1 MTFLEIVAKDLIQKR
16 GIAMADTTVVFP
28 NKRASLFFNKAL
40 AELSDKPIWSPQ
52 YMSID
57 DLFCQCS
64 DLAKADHIQLVI
76 ELYKSYTEV
85 TGFNETLDEF
95 YNWGELMLA
104 DFDDVDK
111 HMADARKVF
120 TLIGNLHELDN
131 VEYLSEDQRKALQ
144 RFFSNFDAE
153 HDSNLKRRF
162 MQLWN
167 KFYDIYVNYNERLLS
182 QGIAYEGMLCR
193 KVIEGNNL
201 ATTLDS
207 SYIFIGFN
215 LLNDV
220 EQKLF
225 SVLAAEGRARFY
237 WDFDDYYV
245 KVHKHHEAG
254 KYISEHLRHFPDE
267 LDYDLPVYHQFA
279 EPKDMTVIS
288 SSTDDLQ
295 ARYIS
300 QWLTPE
306 RIAAGRRTAIVLA
319 DESLLETVLHC
330 LPPTVKH
337 VNVTTGFPLSQ
348 SPAASFVRMLM
359 SLLQRGS
366 YTLHNVNA
374 VLRHPYAK
382 YVSERVGELHERLN
396 NEVIYY
402 PSLDDLALDDN
413 LRQLFSPT
421 KDINE
426 RLIWAVSLIARNIR
440 EENDDFAN
448 EGLFRMYTILNRL
461 KSLDE
466 VTQYTALYARLL
478 IQIVQ
483 GTTIPFHGEPI
494 EGIQIMG
501 VLETRNLDFDHL
513 LILSCNEGCI
523 PAQVSDSSF
532 IPHSVR
538 RAYNL
543 TTVDNKVGIYSY
555 YFHRLIQRA
564 GDVTM
569 LYNSSTDGGR
579 TGEMSRFILQLI
591 AESGKHINRQTLL
604 SGQATK
610 PVAPKEI
617 VKTPEMVKTLL
628 GKSLFSPSA
637 MGKYLRCPI
646 SFYYQYVLGITENE
660 ETDEE
665 EMDSRM
671 FGNIFHKSAELLYGE
686 RLGHPVTRS
695 FIEGLLK
702 EKGHVTLQRIVDKA
716 FREELF
722 KIKDD
727 NRKTPR
733 LGGLQVVNRE
743 MVLRFFIEL
752 LRYDLKNTPFTVLA
766 VEETVEGT
774 IDVDTSLG
782 RRTLTIGGKIDRL
795 DCVTDFDGAQ
805 RVRVIDYKTGRTPNG
820 PIAMTTIDDIFDP
833 VQVENHSGYFLQ
845 ALLYSGLIERQG
857 ETRPVAPCVLYVQN
871 SSRDGYSPNLM
882 IEKVPYKHPGRP
894 ILDASEFL
902 DQFHDSLRSLLGE
915 ILSTDHPFRLPAK
928 EDRCRNCAF
937 EKLCY

>member
-1 MTFLEIVAKDLIQKR
+1 
-16 GIAMADTTVVFP
+16 
-28 NKRASLFFNKAL
+28 
-40 AELSDKPIWSPQ
+40 
-52 YMSID
+52 
-57 DLFCQCS
+57 
-64 DLAKADHIQLVI
+64 
-76 ELYKSYTEV
+76 
-85 TGFNETLDEF
+85 
-95 YNWGELMLA
+95 
-104 DFDDVDK
+104 
-111 HMADARKVF
+111 
-120 TLIGNLHELDN
+120 
-131 VEYLSEDQRKALQ
+131 
-144 RFFSNFDAE
+144 
-153 HDSNLKRRF
+153 

-167 KFYDIYVNYNERLLS
+167 KFYDIYSNYNERLLS
-182 QGIAYEGMLCR
+182 QGIAYEGMLYR
-193 KVIEGNNL
+193 RVIEGNNL
-201 ATTLDS
+201 VTTLDS
-207 SYIFIGFN
+207 SYVFVGFN

-225 SVLAAEGRARFY
+225 SMLAAEGRARFY

-245 KVHKHHEAG
+245 KARKHHEAG
-254 KYISEHLRHFPDE
+254 KYISEHLRHFPNE
-267 LDYDLPVYHQFA
+267 LDYDIPVYHQFA
-279 EPKDMTVIS
+279 EQKDMTVIS

-300 QWLTPE
+300 RWLTPE

-330 LPPTVKH
+330 LPPSVKH
-337 VNVTTGFPLSQ
+337 VNVTTGFPLAQ

-359 SLLQRGS
+359 LLLQRGS

-382 YVSERVGELHERLN
+382 YVSERVSELHERLN

-402 PSLDDLALDDN
+402 PSLDDLAIDDN

-426 RLIWAVSLIARNIR
+426 RLIWAISLIARNIR

-483 GTTIPFHGEPI
+483 GTTIPFHGEPA
-494 EGIQIMG
+494 EGIQLMG

-591 AESGKHINRQTLL
+591 AESGMPVNRQTLL

-617 VKTPEMVKTLL
+617 AKTPEMVKKLL

-646 SFYYQYVLGITENE
+646 
-660 ETDEE
+660 
-665 EMDSRM
+665 
-671 FGNIFHKSAELLYGE
+671 
-686 RLGHPVTRS
+686 
-695 FIEGLLK
+695 
-702 EKGHVTLQRIVDKA
+702 
-716 FREELF
+716 
-722 KIKDD
+722 
-727 NRKTPR
+727 
-733 LGGLQVVNRE
+733 
-743 MVLRFFIEL
+743 
-752 LRYDLKNTPFTVLA
+752 
-766 VEETVEGT
+766 
-774 IDVDTSLG
+774 
-782 RRTLTIGGKIDRL
+782 
-795 DCVTDFDGAQ
+795 
-805 RVRVIDYKTGRTPNG
+805 
-820 PIAMTTIDDIFDP
+820 
-833 VQVENHSGYFLQ
+833 
-845 ALLYSGLIERQG
+845 
-857 ETRPVAPCVLYVQN
+857 
-871 SSRDGYSPNLM
+871 
-882 IEKVPYKHPGRP
+882 
-894 ILDASEFL
+894 
-902 DQFHDSLRSLLGE
+902 
-915 ILSTDHPFRLPAK
+915 
-928 EDRCRNCAF
+928 
-937 EKLCY
+937 